1 MSAPKFTPGPWGWF
15 GSAKRGMYLA
25 TLDSGRTF
33 VMDFVRQGME
43 GAQPRFQRGNVM
55 EKAAELAVFEV
66 APHVVGVT
74 AAKREGGVYRDD
86 IIAIDHPD
94 ARLIAAA
101 PELYE
106 ALSEI
111 LKWADPYALPNCGE
125 HEADVA
131 CARMALAKARGES

>member
-25 TLDSGRTF
+25 TVNRGRTF

-43 GAQPRFQRGNVM
+43 GAQPRFQRRNVM

-74 AAKREGGVYRDD
+74 EAKREGGVYRDD

-101 PELYE
+101 PDLFD
-106 ALSEI
+106 ALAR
-111 LKWADPYALPNCGE
+111 L
-125 HEADVA
+125 VA
-131 CARMALAKARGES
+131 IEDGPGMGVIGWEDAMCAARAALAKAEGAA